1 MEFPKC
7 FQNNECGKRK
17 PTLENNFGCSA
28 CARKGVEC
36 KEASLDNCF
45 GCATCKKNDL
55 TEVFSEADLDPATR
69 EAEIKKAMELPK
81 CTSMSGCS
89 GGASIDNCFGCPSC
103 KSETNSEVDQDAAQR
118 ELEIKKAMELPRCVA
133 MSGCSSGA
141 SIDNCFGCP
150 DCKKYGY
157 EPPALKGG
165 FDPSTRD
172 AELKAAIELP
182 KCTKMSNCPGS
193 ANIGNCFGCP
203 DCKRYGFN
211 FPEVYNEEDKSCP
224 AMSKEDELKKAME
237 IPKCFNGSGCSPA
250 KATLENNFGCPACMK
265 DAGSGCSPSKATIEN
280 CFGCPSCKTEVYNE
294 EDKSCPAM
302 SKEEELK
309 KAMEIPKCF
318 NGSGCSPAKAT
329 LENNFGCPAC
339 MKDAGSGCSPAK
351 ATIDN
356 CFGCPTCDKKCDD
369 DKSHKDAVDGAMA
382 ALNKVRANAQNLA
395 MSTEMNCTPKHLSTA
410 VTDKHFLKDFKHPKP
425 TSAAQVISTDG
436 TLFAQITRKD
446 DDEDDDDEDD
456 KKKDKK
462 DAKKKSSKKDKKDDD
477 SDSDDDSDDEKDS
490 KKKDDKKK
498 DDKKSDKKD
507 DDKKSD
513 KKDDDKKSDKKS
525 VKKSD
530 KDDDK
535 DDDDKKSKKKK
546 DDEEECDGCKECDAF
561 IAKMD
566 KELKQ

>member
-1 MEFPKC
+1 
-7 FQNNECGKRK
+7 
-17 PTLENNFGCSA
+17 
-28 CARKGVEC
+28 
-36 KEASLDNCF
+36 
-45 GCATCKKNDL
+45 
-55 TEVFSEADLDPATR
+55 
-69 EAEIKKAMELPK
+69 
-81 CTSMSGCS
+81 
-89 GGASIDNCFGCPSC
+89 
-103 KSETNSEVDQDAAQR
+103 
-118 ELEIKKAMELPRCVA
+118 MELPRCVA

-224 AMSKEDELKKAME
+224 AMSKEEELKKAME

-250 KATLENNFGCPACMK
+250 KATLENSFGCPACMK
-265 DAGSGCSPSKATIEN
+265 DAGSGCTPSKATIDN

-294 EDKSCPAM
+294 EDKSCSAM

-339 MKDAGSGCSPAK
+339 MKDVGSGCSPAK

-356 CFGCPTCDKKCDD
+356 CFGCPTCEKKCDD
-369 DKSHKDAVDGAMA
+369 DRSHKDAVDGAMA

-395 MSTEMNCTPKHLSTA
+395 MSTEMNCTPKHLSAA

-462 DAKKKSSKKDKKDDD
+462 DSKKKSSKKDKKDDE

-513 KKDDDKKSDKKS
+513 KKS
-525 VKKSD
+525 VKKS
-530 KDDDK
+530 DK
-535 DDDDKKSKKKK
+535 DDDDKKSKKK
-546 DDEEECDGCKECDAF
+546 DEEEECDGCKECDAF

>member
-7 FQNNECGKRK
+7 FQNNECGKKK

-28 CARKGVEC
+28 CARKNVEC

-55 TEVFSEADLDPATR
+55 TEVSSEADLDPATR

-103 KSETNSEVDQDAAQR
+103 KTETYNEADQDAAQR

-172 AELKAAIELP
+172 AEVKAAIELP
-182 KCTKMSNCPGS
+182 KCTKISQCAGS

-203 DCKRYGFN
+203 DCKRYGFDL
-211 FPEVYNEEDKSCP
+211 P
-224 AMSKEDELKKAME
+224 
-237 IPKCFNGSGCSPA
+237 
-250 KATLENNFGCPACMK
+250 
-265 DAGSGCSPSKATIEN
+265 
-280 CFGCPSCKTEVYNE
+280 EVYNE

-318 NGSGCSPAKAT
+318 NGSNSCSPAKATLENNFGCPACMKDVGSGCSPAKAT

-339 MKDAGSGCSPAK
+339 MKDVGSGCSPAK
-351 ATIDN
+351 ATLDN
-356 CFGCPTCDKKCDD
+356 CFGCSTCEKKSD
-369 DKSHKDAVDGAMA
+369 DKSHKEAVDGAMA

-395 MSTEMNCTPKHLSTA
+395 MSTELNCTPKHLSA
-410 VTDKHFLKDFKHPKP
+410 ACTDKHFLKDFKHPKP
-425 TSAAQVISTDG
+425 TSAAQVISSEA
-436 TLFAQITRKD
+436 TLFAQIGKKD
-446 DDEDDDDEDD
+446 EDEDDEDEDD
-456 KKKDKK
+456 KKDNKKK
-462 DAKKKSSKKDKKDDD
+462 DDKKKSKKDGKKSDKKDDD
-477 SDSDDDSDDEKDS
+477 SDSDSDSDSDDDDKKDDKKDS

-513 KKDDDKKSDKKS
+513 KKDDDKKS

-530 KDDDK
+530 KKDDDK

-546 DDEEECDGCKECDAF
+546 DDEDDCDGCK
-561 IAKMD
+561 
-566 KELKQ
+566 